1 MEQFKQRAQEYDQA
15 DELKDFRRQY
25 HIPEDEQGVEKIYF
39 CGNSLGLQPKAV
51 SLAVEEELKTWRT
64 KGVDGHFAEP
74 SPWWTYH
81 KRLKSSLAHIIGA
94 KEHEVVAMNNL
105 TTNLHLLMASFYRP
119 TADRYRIII
128 EGGAFPSDHYAAESQ
143 IRWHGLNPDEA
154 LIELH
159 PQPGEEIL
167 RTEDILQAIEQHA
180 DSLALVLLPG
190 IQYYT
195 GQFFDLKTIT
205 EVAQRAGAKVGVD
218 LAHAVGNVP
227 TQLHNWNVDFAVWCS
242 YKYLNAGP
250 GNTGGAFVHERY
262 ANDTQL
268 PRLAGW
274 WGHREEDRFQM
285 KPGFK
290 PMYGVDGWQLSNA
303 NILPLAVQRVSL
315 EIVAEAGI
323 DRIRQKSLK
332 LTGFLEECIHSI
344 DPEGKYIN
352 IITPHNPE
360 ERGAQLSLVFASKG
374 KHVFEKLTQSGIIVD
389 WREPSVI
396 RVAPAPL
403 YNTFTEVYRF
413 SEILKTETGDRKRV
427 KG

>member
-1 MEQFKQRAQEYDQA
+1 MEETKNQAQAYDQE
-15 DELKDFRRQY
+15 DTLQSFRSKY
-25 HIPEDEQGVEKIYF
+25 HIPINENGKEKIYF

-51 SLAVEEELKTWRT
+51 SDAVEEELNNWRT

-74 SPWWTYH
+74 NPWWTYH
-81 KRLKSSLAHIIGA
+81 KRLKGPLAHIVGA
-94 KEHEVVAMNNL
+94 EEHEVVAMNNL

-119 TADRYRIII
+119 TADRYQIMI
-128 EGGAFPSDHYAAESQ
+128 EGAAFPSDHYAVESQ
-143 IRWHGLNPDEA
+143 LRWHGLDPAQA

-159 PQPGEEIL
+159 PPSGEEIL
-167 RTEDILQAIEQHA
+167 RTEDIQRAIEQHG
-180 DSLALVLLPG
+180 DSLAVVLLPG

-195 GQFFDLKTIT
+195 GQFFDLRAIT
-205 EVAQRAGAKVGVD
+205 EVAQKLGAKVGFD

-227 TQLHNWNVDFAVWCS
+227 MQLHDWNVDFAVWCS

-262 ANDTQL
+262 ADDPQL

-303 NILPLAVQRVSL
+303 NILPLAAQRVSL
-315 EIVAEAGI
+315 EIVADAGM
-323 DRIRQKSLK
+323 DKIRQKSLK
-332 LTGFLEECIHSI
+332 LTGFLEECIRTI
-344 DPEGKYIN
+344 DPAQQYIT
-352 IITPHNPE
+352 IITPEDPE
-360 ERGAQLSLVFASKG
+360 ERGAQLSLVFDSKG
-374 KHVFEKLTQSGIIVD
+374 KQVFEKLTQSGIIVD

-413 SEILKTETGDRKRV
+413 SEILRENLS
-427 KG
+427 

>member
-1 MEQFKQRAQEYDQA
+1 MEQFKKQAQEYDQV
-15 DELKDFRRQY
+15 DELKDFRQQY
-25 HIPEDEQGVEKIYF
+25 HIPEDEQGAEKIYF

-51 SLAVEEELKTWRT
+51 SLAVEEELETWRT
-64 KGVDGHFAEP
+64 EGVDGHFAKP
-74 SPWWTYH
+74 NPWWTYH
-81 KRLKSSLAHIIGA
+81 KRLKSSLAHIVGA

-119 TADRYRIII
+119 TNDRYQIMI
-128 EGGAFPSDHYAAESQ
+128 EGGAFPSDHYAVESQ
-143 IRWHGLNPDEA
+143 LRWHGLDPAQA

-159 PQPGEEIL
+159 SQSGEEIL
-167 RTEDILQAIEQHA
+167 RTEDILNAIEQHA

-205 EVAQRAGAKVGVD
+205 EAAQKVGATIGVD

-227 TQLHNWNVDFAVWCS
+227 MQLNNWNIDFAVWCS
-242 YKYLNAGP
+242 YKYLNSGP
-250 GNTGGAFVHERY
+250 GNTGGAFIHERY
-262 ANDTQL
+262 ADDTQL

-290 PMYGVDGWQLSNA
+290 PMYGADGWQLSNA
-303 NILPLAVQRVSL
+303 NILPLAAQRVSL

-344 DPEGKYIN
+344 DPEGKHIN

-360 ERGAQLSLVFASKG
+360 ERGAQLSLVFASRG
-374 KHVFEKLTQSGIIVD
+374 KQVFEKLTQSGIIVD

-413 SEILKTETGDRKRV
+413 NEILRENLS
-427 KG
+427 

>member
-1 MEQFKQRAQEYDQA
+1 MEQLKKRAQEYDQV

-25 HIPEDEQGVEKIYF
+25 HIPEDELGVEKIYF
-39 CGNSLGLQPKAV
+39 CGNSLGLQSKAV

-64 KGVDGHFAEP
+64 EGVDGHFAKP
-74 SPWWTYH
+74 NPWWTYH
-81 KRLKSSLAHIIGA
+81 KRLKSSLAHIVGA

-119 TADRYRIII
+119 TNSRYQIMI
-128 EGGAFPSDHYAAESQ
+128 EGDAFPSDHYAVESQ
-143 IRWHGLNPDEA
+143 LRWHGFDPAQA

-159 PQPGEEIL
+159 PRAGKEVL
-167 RTEDILQAIEQHA
+167 HTEDILQAIEQHA

-195 GQFFDLKTIT
+195 GQFFDMNAIT
-205 EVAQRAGAKVGVD
+205 ESAQSVGATVGFD

-227 TQLHNWNVDFAVWCS
+227 MQLNNWNVDFAVWCS
-242 YKYLNAGP
+242 YKYLNSGP
-250 GNTGGAFVHERY
+250 GNAGGAFVHERY

-303 NILPLAVQRVSL
+303 NILPLAAQRVSL

-323 DRIRQKSLK
+323 DRIRKKSLK
-332 LTGFLEECIHSI
+332 LTGFLEECIQSI

-360 ERGAQLSLVFASKG
+360 ERGAQLSLVFASRG
-374 KHVFEKLTQSGIIVD
+374 KQVFEKLTQSGIIVD

-413 SEILKTETGDRKRV
+413 SEILRENLS
-427 KG
+427 

>member
-1 MEQFKQRAQEYDQA
+1 MEQFKKQAQEYDQV
-15 DELKDFRRQY
+15 DELKDFRQQY
-25 HIPEDEQGVEKIYF
+25 HIPEDEQGAEKIYF

-51 SLAVEEELKTWRT
+51 SLAVEEELETWRT
-64 KGVDGHFAEP
+64 EGVDGHFAKP
-74 SPWWTYH
+74 NPWWTYH
-81 KRLKSSLAHIIGA
+81 KRLKSSLAHIVGA

-119 TADRYRIII
+119 TNDRYQIMI
-128 EGGAFPSDHYAAESQ
+128 EGGAFPSDHYAVESQ
-143 IRWHGLNPDEA
+143 LRWHGLDPAQA

-159 PQPGEEIL
+159 SQSGEEIL
-167 RTEDILQAIEQHA
+167 RTEDILNAIEQHA

-205 EVAQRAGAKVGVD
+205 EAAQKVGATIGVD

-227 TQLHNWNVDFAVWCS
+227 MQLNNWNIDFAVWCS
-242 YKYLNAGP
+242 YKYLNSGP

-262 ANDTQL
+262 ADDTQL

-290 PMYGVDGWQLSNA
+290 PMYGADGWQLSNA
-303 NILPLAVQRVSL
+303 NILPLAAQRVSL

-344 DPEGKYIN
+344 DPEGKHIN

-360 ERGAQLSLVFASKG
+360 ERGAQLSLVFSSRG
-374 KHVFEKLTQSGIIVD
+374 KQVFEKLTQSGIIVD

-413 SEILKTETGDRKRV
+413 NEILRENLS
-427 KG
+427 

>member
-1 MEQFKQRAQEYDQA
+1 MEQFKKQAQEYDQV
-15 DELKDFRRQY
+15 DELKDFRQQY
-25 HIPEDEQGVEKIYF
+25 HIPEDEQGAEKIYF

-51 SLAVEEELKTWRT
+51 SLAVEEELETWRT
-64 KGVDGHFAEP
+64 EGVDGHFAKP
-74 SPWWTYH
+74 NPWWTYH
-81 KRLKSSLAHIIGA
+81 KRLKSSLAHIVGA

-119 TADRYRIII
+119 TNDRYQIMI
-128 EGGAFPSDHYAAESQ
+128 EGGAFPSDHYAVESQ
-143 IRWHGLNPDEA
+143 LRWHGLDPAQA

-159 PQPGEEIL
+159 SQSGEEIL
-167 RTEDILQAIEQHA
+167 RTEDILNAIEQHA

-205 EVAQRAGAKVGVD
+205 EAAQKVGATIGVD

-227 TQLHNWNVDFAVWCS
+227 MQLNNWNIDFAVWCS
-242 YKYLNAGP
+242 YKYLNSGP

-262 ANDTQL
+262 ADDTQL

-290 PMYGVDGWQLSNA
+290 PMYGADGWQLSNA
-303 NILPLAVQRVSL
+303 NILPLAAQRVSL

-344 DPEGKYIN
+344 DPEGKHIN

-360 ERGAQLSLVFASKG
+360 ERGAQLSLVFASRG
-374 KHVFEKLTQSGIIVD
+374 KQVFEKLTQSGIIVD

-413 SEILKTETGDRKRV
+413 NEILRENLS
-427 KG
+427 